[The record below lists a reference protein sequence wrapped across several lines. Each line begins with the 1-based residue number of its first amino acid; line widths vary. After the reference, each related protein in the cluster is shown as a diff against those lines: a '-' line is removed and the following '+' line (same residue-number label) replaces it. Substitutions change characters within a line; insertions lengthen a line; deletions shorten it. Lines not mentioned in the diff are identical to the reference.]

1 MSAPKSRGAT
11 DGRTCLALCDQPP
24 MTCALCGAGQEPAT
38 ALAGV
43 HEPGS
48 EPRWLCP
55 DCARRHVR
63 EIEAKLAPEWWV
75 SDT

>member
-1 MSAPKSRGAT
+1 
-11 DGRTCLALCDQPP
+11 
-24 MTCALCGAGQEPAT
+24 MTCSLCGAEQEPAT

-43 HEPGS
+43 DEPGP
-48 EPRWLCP
+48 EPRWVCP

-63 EIEAKLAPEWWV
+63 DIEAKLAPEWWH

>member
-1 MSAPKSRGAT
+1 MIN
-11 DGRTCLALCDQPP
+11 
-24 MTCALCGAGQEPAT
+24 CAQCGAEQDAAS
-38 ALAGV
+38 ALAGSF
-43 HEPGS
+43 EPGT

-63 EIEAKLAPEWWV
+63 EIEAKLAPEWWL

>member
-1 MSAPKSRGAT
+1 
-11 DGRTCLALCDQPP
+11 

-43 HEPGS
+43 HEPGT

-63 EIEAKLAPEWWV
+63 EIEAKLAPEWWLP
-75 SDT
+75 DT